1 MKTVYDFRALQFNGQ
16 EKSLADY
23 KGKVLLIVNTASQC
37 VFTRQFKSLEKLY
50 QTYKNQGFEIL
61 GFPSN
66 NFGKQEPLTGYTL
79 ETFCRINQQVS
90 FPIFKRSHVAGEYA
104 SPLYRHLSHR
114 EENGRIDCKPVW
126 NFHKYLINKK
136 GEVVDY
142 FYPITSP
149 MAAKVKKRVEQLL
162 MEE

>member
-1 MKTVYDFRALQFNGQ
+1 MKTVYDFEALQFNGK

-61 GFPSN
+61 AFPSN

-79 ETFCRINQQVS
+79 ETFCRINQQVN
-90 FPIFKRSHVAGEYA
+90 FQIFKRSHVIGEYT
-104 SPLYRHLSHR
+104 SPLYKYLSNK
-114 EENGRIDCKPVW
+114 EENGFIESKPMW

-142 FYPITSP
+142 FYSMTSP
-149 MAAKVKKRVEQLL
+149 TASKVKKRVEQLL
-162 MEE
+162 SEE

>member
-1 MKTVYDFRALQFNGQ
+1 MKTVYDFAALQFNGQ

-37 VFTRQFKSLEKLY
+37 LFTRQYKSLEKLY
-50 QTYKNQGFEIL
+50 QTYKNEGFEIL
-61 GFPSN
+61 AFPSN

-79 ETFCRINQQVS
+79 ETFCRINQQVH
-90 FPIFKRSHVAGEYA
+90 FPIFKRTHVVGEYA
-104 SPLYRHLSHR
+104 SPLYKYLASKI
-114 EENGRIDCKPVW
+114 ENGHIESKPVW

-149 MAAKVKKRVEQLL
+149 NATKVKKRVEQLL
-162 MEE
+162 SEQ

>member
-1 MKTVYDFRALQFNGQ
+1 MKTVYDFGALQFNGQ

-50 QTYKNQGFEIL
+50 QTYKNEGFEIL
-61 GFPSN
+61 AFPSN

-90 FPIFKRSHVAGEYA
+90 FPIFKRSHVCGEYT
-104 SPLYRHLSHR
+104 SPLYRYLAHKD
-114 EENGRIDCKPVW
+114 ENGRIESKPLW

-142 FYPITSP
+142 FYPTTSP
-149 MAAKVKKRVEQLL
+149 NASKVKKRVEQLL
-162 MEE
+162 SEE